1 MDNLLKIGI
10 SQDTINNM
18 IETSGI
24 NNVEELDVNYDNT
37 NKILTALKQLKIRKE
52 TIDILLINY
61 IDLFLMNYNKFL
73 LKIRNCDLKELSFDI
88 NNDAGVVEEIFL
100 ND

>member
-1 MDNLLKIGI
+1 MI
-10 SQDTINNM
+10 SFYVD
-18 IETSGI
+18 
-24 NNVEELDVNYDNT
+24 
-37 NKILTALKQLKIRKE
+37 KKLTVDLNGHIITVKNAFKLKIRKE